1 MALRKFMAAVVLLSA
16 FMKALTKLMV
26 ASCTSPVLALM
37 VAWRKLVIAS
47 ITWVGVL
54 LGGKRFN
61 FIPLTVLNGGWWW
74 NKWLKLNRHCCCC
87 WCSPGCLPRRC
98 SHSRWRSARAL
109 WSGPQPVHLHLV
121 HCWLSMVNTCKRKT
135 KVVFE
140 AGTSIS
146 PSPSQPPGG
155 KFAPGRCNTW
165 SSKQITNRWLQIK
178 PHLRPRNCRRNASRE
193 SHHTLESWSTFYSV
207 APIWQFRNNGGRSTV
222 PPNLKAGY
230 YQMRK
235 NIIWYVQSSVR
246 IPD

>member
-1 MALRKFMAAVVLLSA
+1 MFAWMPPAPVFTLTLTLSPCTV
-16 FMKALTKLMV
+16 KWPTTCSL
-26 ASCTSPVLALM
+26 ASCT
-37 VAWRKLVIAS
+37 
-47 ITWVGVL
+47 L
-54 LGGKRFN
+54 LTF
-61 FIPLTVLNGGWWW
+61 
-74 NKWLKLNRHCCCC
+74 
-87 WCSPGCLPRRC
+87 
-98 SHSRWRSARAL
+98 L
-109 WSGPQPVHLHLV
+109 WSTT
-121 HCWLSMVNTCKRKT
+121 SNNTCKRKT